1 MDMIQTAAKTPE
13 GVLEVG
19 GTAARQEIGSS
30 RSSLDSDSRGGY
42 SDKDRSKG
50 SATLKVR
57 NDNWK
62 IQRTESGYES
72 SDRLSNGS
80 GNLDSPVVEN
90 LSSKDL
96 RPIPEL
102 HLTRDPQ
109 RRNDDLKAD
118 ILYSTFSIGEQ
129 GRTSPDLQE
138 TNTLSGQ
145 RIQRRSAFRYTP
157 GILEANNGLDSEQEE
172 NVDGSPVSPVPPY
185 LAKTSSS
192 EWNSSDDLA
201 GPFSEQED
209 TGTVG
214 HNFSHN
220 YLPPLP
226 PKTFG
231 SSHVDPSG
239 ICSQPPEVPTRSSP
253 RNELKNG
260 LLPLSHTTL
269 RRWIETPAEHR
280 LSSDASSKSGSSD
293 QDRNDLSASESDER
307 LPSPKPRHDD
317 RTDSPSL
324 TALPTTY
331 FSVDN
336 CMTDTYRAKYHKKPA
351 TYMKAEDHTSSGE
364 SDVDGRG
371 LPLPDV
377 QPPEPSKSRSESGY
391 STTKTTAKWNP
402 VTPKGLDE
410 HGFL

>member
-1 MDMIQTAAKTPE
+1 MTIYEDEQRHET
-13 GVLEVG
+13 
-19 GTAARQEIGSS
+19 GSS

-96 RPIPEL
+96 RSIPEL
-102 HLTRDPQ
+102 HLT
-109 RRNDDLKAD
+109 
-118 ILYSTFSIGEQ
+118 
-129 GRTSPDLQE
+129 
-138 TNTLSGQ
+138 
-145 RIQRRSAFRYTP
+145 RRSAFRYTP
-157 GILEANNGLDSEQEE
+157 GILEKNNGLDSEQEE
-172 NVDGSPVSPVPPY
+172 NVDGSP
-185 LAKTSSS
+185 
-192 EWNSSDDLA
+192 
-201 GPFSEQED
+201 
-209 TGTVG
+209 
-214 HNFSHN
+214 
-220 YLPPLP
+220 
-226 PKTFG
+226 TFG
-231 SSHVDPSG
+231 SSHVDSSG

-253 RNELKNG
+253 RNEPRNG

-307 LPSPKPRHDD
+307 LPSPKPGHDD

-324 TALPTTY
+324 TDMALPTTY

-371 LPLPDV
+371 HPLPDV